1 MTITLN
7 NLSAVIVA
15 FHSEDVIHN
24 CIKSIT
30 DKIQIIVVEN
40 SGNKDFARKL
50 EDKYK
55 NVRCVLSYENLGMG
69 AGNNLGIR
77 NVTTDYAFILNP
89 DIVLEKNAIEEIMIA
104 SKKLNTFGLLAPISN
119 NKKYPNYKINETNK
133 SINNIEPFKVE
144 SIDGFAMILNLKIL
158 KKIDQ
163 FRNNKF
169 FDENIFLYLEND
181 DLCKRINK
189 FESIYIV
196 PTSKVSHL
204 GASAVNKKYSDQIE
218 LSRNWHWIWSKFY
231 FNRKHYGF
239 LKAFI
244 DGLPSFFSAM
254 FKVLF
259 YSLINHKKKR
269 IYLHRVLGFLN
280 ALFGN
285 KSYYRPKIDN

>member
-1 MTITLN
+1 MTISLN
-7 NLSAVIVA
+7 NLSVVIVS

-24 CIKSIT
+24 CIRSIT

-40 SGNKDFARKL
+40 SRNKDFARKL
-50 EDKYK
+50 EGKYK
-55 NVRCVLSYENLGMG
+55 NVKCILSYKNLGMG

-77 NVTTDYAFILNP
+77 EVTTDYAFILNP
-89 DIVLEKNAIEEIMIA
+89 DVVLEKNTIEEILSA
-104 SKKLNTFGLLAPISN
+104 SKKLDSFGLIAPISN
-119 NKKYPNYKINETNK
+119 NKKHPNYKINKMNK

-144 SIDGFAMILNLKIL
+144 SIDGFAMIINLKIL

-163 FRNNKF
+163 FKNNNF

-181 DLCKRINK
+181 DLCKRINN

-196 PTSKVSHL
+196 PRSKVNHL

-244 DGLPSFFSAM
+244 DGLPSFLSAIL
-254 FKVLF
+254 KLSF
-259 YSLINHKKKR
+259 YSLINHKKKGV
-269 IYLHRVLGFLN
+269 YLHRVLGFLN

-285 KSYYRPKIDN
+285 KSYFRPKIDN

>member
-1 MTITLN
+1 MCIRDSPNYTI
-7 NLSAVIVA
+7 
-15 FHSEDVIHN
+15 
-24 CIKSIT
+24 
-30 DKIQIIVVEN
+30 
-40 SGNKDFARKL
+40 
-50 EDKYK
+50 
-55 NVRCVLSYENLGMG
+55 
-69 AGNNLGIR
+69 
-77 NVTTDYAFILNP
+77 
-89 DIVLEKNAIEEIMIA
+89 
-104 SKKLNTFGLLAPISN
+104 SKKNEL
-119 NKKYPNYKINETNK
+119 PNFID
-133 SINNIEPFKVE
+133 PFKVE
-144 SIDGFAMILNLKIL
+144 SVDGFAMILNLRKL
-158 KKIDQ
+158 KKVDQ
-163 FRNNKF
+163 FKDNNF

-181 DLCKRINK
+181 DLCKRINN

-196 PTSKVSHL
+196 PRSKVNHL

-244 DGLPSFFSAM
+244 DGLPSFLSAIL
-254 FKVLF
+254 KLLF

>member
-1 MTITLN
+1 M
-7 NLSAVIVA
+7 S
-15 FHSEDVIHN
+15 SE
-24 CIKSIT
+24 
-30 DKIQIIVVEN
+30 II
-40 SGNKDFARKL
+40 D
-50 EDKYK
+50 
-55 NVRCVLSYENLGMG
+55 
-69 AGNNLGIR
+69 
-77 NVTTDYAFILNP
+77 
-89 DIVLEKNAIEEIMIA
+89 
-104 SKKLNTFGLLAPISN
+104 SKKLESFGLIAPISN
-119 NKKYPNYKINETNK
+119 NKKHPNYKINKMNK

-163 FRNNKF
+163 FKNNNF

-181 DLCKRINK
+181 DLCKRINN

-196 PTSKVSHL
+196 PRSKVNHL

-244 DGLPSFFSAM
+244 DGLPSFLSAIL
-254 FKVLF
+254 KLLF
-259 YSLINHKKKR
+259 YSLINHKKKG

>member
-1 MTITLN
+1 MTISLN
-7 NLSAVIVA
+7 NLSVVIVS

-24 CIKSIT
+24 CIRSIT
-30 DKIQIIVVEN
+30 NKIQIIVVEN

-55 NVRCVLSYENLGMG
+55 NVKCILSDKNLGMG

-77 NVTTDYAFILNP
+77 NVTTDYVFILNP
-89 DIVLEKNAIEEIMIA
+89 DVVLEKNTIEEILID
-104 SKKLNTFGLLAPISN
+104 SKKLDSFGLIAPISN
-119 NKKYPNYKINETNK
+119 NKKHPNYKINKMNK
-133 SINNIEPFKVE
+133 PINNIEPFKVE
-144 SIDGFAMILNLKIL
+144 SIDGFAMIINLKIL

-163 FRNNKF
+163 FKNNNF

-181 DLCKRINK
+181 DLCKRINN

-196 PTSKVSHL
+196 PRSKVNHL

-244 DGLPSFFSAM
+244 DGLPSFLSAIL
-254 FKVLF
+254 KLLF
-259 YSLINHKKKR
+259 YSLINHKKKG

>member
-1 MTITLN
+1 
-7 NLSAVIVA
+7 
-15 FHSEDVIHN
+15 
-24 CIKSIT
+24 
-30 DKIQIIVVEN
+30 
-40 SGNKDFARKL
+40 
-50 EDKYK
+50 
-55 NVRCVLSYENLGMG
+55 MG

-77 NVTTDYAFILNP
+77 NVTTDYVFILNP
-89 DIVLEKNAIEEIMIA
+89 DVVLEKNTIEEILID
-104 SKKLNTFGLLAPISN
+104 SKKLDSFGLIAPISN
-119 NKKYPNYKINETNK
+119 NKKHPNYKINKMNK

-144 SIDGFAMILNLKIL
+144 SIDGFAMIINLKIL

-163 FRNNKF
+163 FKNNNF

-189 FESIYIV
+189 FESIYIA
-196 PTSKVSHL
+196 PRSKVNHL

-244 DGLPSFFSAM
+244 DGMPSFLSATLRL
-254 FKVLF
+254 LF
-259 YSLINHKKKR
+259 YSLINHKKKG

>member
-1 MTITLN
+1 MTISLN
-7 NLSAVIVA
+7 NLSVVIVS

-24 CIKSIT
+24 CIRSIT
-30 DKIQIIVVEN
+30 DNIQIIVVEN

-55 NVRCVLSYENLGMG
+55 NVKCILSDKNLGMG

-77 NVTTDYAFILNP
+77 NVTTDYVFILNP
-89 DIVLEKNAIEEIMIA
+89 DVVLEKNSIEEILID
-104 SKKLNTFGLLAPISN
+104 SKKLDSFGLIAPISN
-119 NKKYPNYKINETNK
+119 NKKHPNYKINKMNK

-163 FRNNKF
+163 FKDNNF

-181 DLCKRINK
+181 DLCKRINN

-196 PTSKVSHL
+196 PRSKVNHL

-218 LSRNWHWIWSKFY
+218 QSRNWHWIWSKFY

-244 DGLPSFFSAM
+244 DGLPSFLSAIL
-254 FKVLF
+254 KLLF
-259 YSLINHKKKR
+259 YSLINHKKKG

>member
-1 MTITLN
+1 MTISLN
-7 NLSAVIVA
+7 NLSVVIVS

-24 CIKSIT
+24 CIRSIT
-30 DKIQIIVVEN
+30 NKIQIIVVEN
-40 SGNKDFARKL
+40 SGNRDFARKL

-55 NVRCVLSYENLGMG
+55 NVKCILSDKNLGMG

-77 NVTTDYAFILNP
+77 NVTTDYVFILNP
-89 DIVLEKNAIEEIMIA
+89 DVVLEKNSIEEILID
-104 SKKLNTFGLLAPISN
+104 SKKLDSFGLIAPISN
-119 NKKYPNYKINETNK
+119 NKKHPNYKINKMNK

-144 SIDGFAMILNLKIL
+144 SIDGFAMILNLKKL

-163 FRNNKF
+163 FKNNNF

-181 DLCKRINK
+181 DLCKRIKN

-196 PTSKVSHL
+196 PRSKVNHL

-244 DGLPSFFSAM
+244 DGLPSFLSAIL
-254 FKVLF
+254 KLLF
-259 YSLINHKKKR
+259 YSLINHKKKG

>member
-1 MTITLN
+1 MTISLN
-7 NLSAVIVA
+7 NLSVVIVS

-24 CIKSIT
+24 CIRSIT

-50 EDKYK
+50 EAKYK
-55 NVRCVLSYENLGMG
+55 NVKCILSDKNLGMG

-77 NVTTDYAFILNP
+77 NVTTDYVFILNP
-89 DIVLEKNAIEEIMIA
+89 DVVLEKNTIEEILID
-104 SKKLNTFGLLAPISN
+104 SKKLDSFGLIAPISN
-119 NKKYPNYKINETNK
+119 NKKHPNYKINKMNK
-133 SINNIEPFKVE
+133 PINNIEPFKVE
-144 SIDGFAMILNLKIL
+144 SIDGFAMIINLKIL

-163 FRNNKF
+163 FKNNNF

-181 DLCKRINK
+181 DLCKRINN

-196 PTSKVSHL
+196 PRSKVNHL

-244 DGLPSFFSAM
+244 DGLPSFLSAIL
-254 FKVLF
+254 KLLF
-259 YSLINHKKKR
+259 YSLINHKKKG

>member
-1 MTITLN
+1 MTISLN
-7 NLSAVIVA
+7 NLSVVIVS

-50 EDKYK
+50 EDEYK
-55 NVRCVLSYENLGMG
+55 NVKCILSYKNLGMG
-69 AGNNLGIR
+69 SGNNLGIG
-77 NVTTDYAFILNP
+77 NVTTDYVFILNP
-89 DIVLEKNAIEEIMIA
+89 DIILEKKAIEEILTA
-104 SKKLNTFGLLAPISN
+104 SKKLDTFGLIAPISN
-119 NKKYPNYKINETNK
+119 DKKYPNYKINEKNK
-133 SINNIEPFKVE
+133 SINIFEPFKVE

-158 KKIDQ
+158 KKINQ
-163 FRNNKF
+163 FRNNNF

-181 DLCKRINK
+181 DLCKRINE

-196 PTSKVSHL
+196 PTSKINHL
-204 GASAVNKKYSDQIE
+204 GASAVNKRYSEQIE
-218 LSRNWHWIWSKFY
+218 LSRNWHWKWSKFY

-244 DGLPSFFSAM
+244 DSFPSFLSDII
-254 FKVLF
+254 KLLF
-259 YSLINHKKKR
+259 YSLINYKKKE
-269 IYLHRVLGFLN
+269 IYLHRVFGFLN

-285 KSYYRPKIDN
+285 KSYHRPKVDN